1 MQTIVFASQKGGS
14 GKTTPA
20 AHMAVQAGLAGF
32 GNAATIDTDLQGLLR
47 EKDIMLPDDATTPM
61 RLIYFTVMMLYLG
74 EGQVKQHQNSFLE
87 LMSAFMNAIS
97 NAEVVA

>member
-14 GKTTPA
+14 GKTTLA
-20 AHMAVQAGLAGF
+20 AHMAVQAGF
-32 GNAATIDTDLQGLLR
+32 GNVAMIDTDPQGLLR

-61 RLIYFTVMMLYLG
+61 RRIYFTVMMLYLD
-74 EGQVKQHQNSFLE
+74 EGQVKQHQDSFLE

-97 NAEVVA
+97 NAEAVA